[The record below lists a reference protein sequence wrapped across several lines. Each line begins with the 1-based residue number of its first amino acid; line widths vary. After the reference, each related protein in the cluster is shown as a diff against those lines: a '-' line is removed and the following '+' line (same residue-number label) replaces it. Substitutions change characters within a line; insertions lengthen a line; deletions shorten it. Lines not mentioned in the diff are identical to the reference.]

1 MTPQMKP
8 IRSFL
13 FVPGNKESM
22 LDKAANARADA
33 LILDLEDSVPPTE
46 KLAARALVARKI
58 PELIAQGQR
67 IWVRINR
74 TAHIYDL
81 DDIVAIAQPGVEGIF
96 ISKPWG
102 PEDVHMAACMLAEAE
117 TRANLPLGS
126 LRLIP
131 LLETARS
138 LQLAFEIAQH
148 ERVPAIVG
156 ATAKNADVGRALK
169 YVWTA
174 EGRESEYMKSRVV
187 MAARAAGKQP
197 IGGIW
202 QQIKD
207 LEDEPGDDVFVRR
220 GKRLTGLTPPG
231 ETMLPIVERLLLE
244 AENLRRAGDE
254 FTAAERGGLVVAA
267 THSQA
272 RYALPQVVRDFRQ
285 HYPQVSL
292 HLRQGSPRQVA
303 EMLLSGEA
311 DIGVA
316 TEALAGYERLVT
328 LPCYRWSHSIVVPP
342 GHALLQGSGPVTL
355 QALARDRK
363 SVV

>member
-1 MTPQMKP
+1 MQRKP

-13 FVPGNKESM
+13 FVPGNKASM
-22 LDKAANARADA
+22 LDKAVKAGADA
-33 LILDLEDSVPPTE
+33 LILDLEDSVPPAE

-81 DDIVAIAQPGVEGIF
+81 DDVLAVAQPGVEGIV

-102 PEDVHMAACMLAEAE
+102 PEDVHMAACMIAEAE

-126 LRLIP
+126 IGLIP

-138 LQLAFEIAQH
+138 LQLCYEIAQMP
-148 ERVPAIVG
+148 RVVGIVG

-207 LEDEPGDDVFVRR
+207 LEGLAKASAFDRQLGMAGELALHPMQVDVINR
-220 GKRLTGLTPPG
+220 TYTPTAEEVAFYQGMIAALEDAQKQGRASVMYDG
-231 ETMLPIVERLLLE
+231 EHIDIAHVK
-244 AENLRRAGDE
+244 
-254 FTAAERGGLVVAA
+254 TAREV
-267 THSQA
+267 
-272 RYALPQVVRDFRQ
+272 
-285 HYPQVSL
+285 
-292 HLRQGSPRQVA
+292 
-303 EMLLSGEA
+303 
-311 DIGVA
+311 I
-316 TEALAGYERLVT
+316 ALAQT
-328 LPCYRWSHSIVVPP
+328 LNP
-342 GHALLQGSGPVTL
+342 
-355 QALARDRK
+355 
-363 SVV
+363 